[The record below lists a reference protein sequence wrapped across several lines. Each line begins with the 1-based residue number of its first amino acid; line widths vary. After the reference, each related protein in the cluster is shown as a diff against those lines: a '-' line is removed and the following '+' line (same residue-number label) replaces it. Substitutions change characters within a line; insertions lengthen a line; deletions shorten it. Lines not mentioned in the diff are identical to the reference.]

1 MQIITITSD
10 WNEDDYYV
18 GALKGRLLSGC
29 PEARLVDI
37 SHRIKP
43 FNTAQA
49 AFIVRNSFGNFPKGS
64 VHLVAVNTEARHDCS
79 LLAASLEG
87 QYMLCADNG
96 FLGLLGDV
104 AVEEVVSLR
113 QKGAEEVPSFIA
125 WSVFADAACKLAR
138 GARLEELGS
147 PCTDYDRQVPMRPA
161 MEGNAFTG
169 SVIHLDSYR
178 NAITNISREHVE
190 QFGKGRPFRIYLS
203 SKHYVLNKIMRDY
216 AETEKGEFLAIWNSL
231 GLLEIAIRE
240 GKAADLLNL
249 RLGSSIKIEFTE
261 N

>member
-10 WNEDDYYV
+10 WNDDDYYV

-29 PEARLVDI
+29 PEAQVVDI
-37 SHRIKP
+37 THRIKA

-49 AFIVRNSFGNFPKGS
+49 AFIVRNSFGSFPEGS
-64 VHLVAVNTEARHDCS
+64 IHLVAVNTEAQHECS
-79 LLAASLEG
+79 LLAARLEG

-104 AVEEVVSLR
+104 EVEKVVSIAHPESEL
-113 QKGAEEVPSFIA
+113 APSFIA
-125 WSVFADAACKLAR
+125 WSVFADAACKLAN
-138 GARLEELGS
+138 GTALDKLGPLCS
-147 PCTDYDRQVPMRPA
+147 DYSRQVPMRPA
-161 MEGNAFTG
+161 MEGNALTG

-178 NAITNISREHVE
+178 NAISNISREHFE
-190 QFGKGRPFRIYLS
+190 QFGKGRPFHIYLS
-203 SKHYVLNKIMRDY
+203 SKHYVLKKVMRDY
-216 AETEKGEFLAIWNSL
+216 SETEKGEYLAIWNSL

-249 RLGSSIKIEFTE
+249 RPGSSIKIEFTE
-261 N
+261 D